1 MHLGRECCVGF
12 LLPGFPSQSLPKIA
26 APKIDFTECDVK
38 NHMNFARKVA
48 ISVTVL
54 KIKLVDLLS
63 FFEFYGKIS

>member
-1 MHLGRECCVGF
+1 MAFCVGF

-26 APKIDFTECDVK
+26 APKIDFTVVK

-48 ISVTVL
+48 ISVTAL